1 MGQKVLLFYIYAM
14 TILTFSICGADK
26 FAAQRQRRRVPE
38 KVLFLLSALGGSVGM
53 YLGMITFRHKT
64 KHWYFVDGIPLI
76 ILVQAAILFYF
87 FRLFYFVFFG
97 RFILLFSVLSL
108 PTIHSALAKFF
119 FNSKKLVILSH
130 SVRARRRTGF
140 NLSGIHADCN
150 VCNRSVFRFT

>member
-53 YLGMITFRHKT
+53 YLGMFTFRHKT
-64 KHWYFVDGIPLI
+64 KHWYFVVGIPLI

-87 FRLFYFVFFG
+87 LGSFFAAGG
-97 RFILLFSVLSL
+97 RHLYRCRPCCVFILIRS
-108 PTIHSALAKFF
+108 TIVQGRSAGRVPAIMFGKQ
-119 FNSKKLVILSH
+119 
-130 SVRARRRTGF
+130 
-140 NLSGIHADCN
+140 
-150 VCNRSVFRFT
+150 